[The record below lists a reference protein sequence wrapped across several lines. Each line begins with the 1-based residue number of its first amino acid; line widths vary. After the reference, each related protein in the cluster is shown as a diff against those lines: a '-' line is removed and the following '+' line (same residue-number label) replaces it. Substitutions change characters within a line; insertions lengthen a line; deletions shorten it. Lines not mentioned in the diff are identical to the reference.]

1 MILSLSRA
9 WESTKAFE
17 FLVLII
23 FSIVPISFHPLLF
36 HRPLICVFISKLHTT
51 YITYFEN
58 SFSDSIPHTLL
69 HWWSNV
75 LLMQLIL
82 QFCDFEILDA
92 LLCFF
97 KVKKKINP
105 NIRYSTSEIL
115 DHQIGWR
122 LAEDT
127 IQVYKMCS
135 HLCEMYITKKV
146 LSDGIYSIEN
156 AKIFIYTFRPVLL
169 ISHNIC
175 YVISDVNMSLI
186 CFCLFVKFVL
196 TNKNVFFSPFK
207 KSKQTSNRFMSEIS
221 QVLLLCQ
228 IM

>member
-92 LLCFF
+92 FLCFF
-97 KVKKKINP
+97 KFKFKKKINP
-105 NIRYSTSEIL
+105 TFDIQHPKFWITKS
-115 DHQIGWR
+115 
-122 LAEDT
+122 AEDLRRT
-127 IQVYKMCS
+127 QFKF
-135 HLCEMYITKKV
+135 TKCV
-146 LSDGIYSIEN
+146 VIY
-156 AKIFIYTFRPVLL
+156 
-169 ISHNIC
+169 
-175 YVISDVNMSLI
+175 
-186 CFCLFVKFVL
+186 VKC
-196 TNKNVFFSPFK
+196 
-207 KSKQTSNRFMSEIS
+207 IS
-221 QVLLLCQ
+221 QKKYSRMVF
-228 IM
+228 IR